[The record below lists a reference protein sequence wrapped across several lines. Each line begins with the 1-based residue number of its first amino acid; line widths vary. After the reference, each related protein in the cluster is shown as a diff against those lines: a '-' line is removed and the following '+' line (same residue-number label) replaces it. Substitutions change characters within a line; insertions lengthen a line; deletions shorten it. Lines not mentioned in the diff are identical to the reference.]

1 MFPNFSLW
9 LAAEFIQRSSQHD
22 NSKKRNKVIKSRISR
37 REKMNDLARHN
48 ATANKAYQAVSYSPC
63 PLLDRFLEESRGTMD
78 TIYIVNC
85 AINAIFSLTAVF
97 TNALVIASIWRA
109 SSLRSPIYYLIF
121 GLAVSDFGVGLLTQ
135 PFYVLYKMA
144 GLYERSKLSCVAG
157 IWFTL
162 ISNQL
167 SGVSSLTVTVITLD
181 RVVALY
187 FHLRYKELLT
197 LQRVKLALLVT
208 WLLSASADIAWLA
221 NLKVFYFIVSV
232 GFAIFLTTTLLAYI
246 MIFRT
251 VKRHHLQIQQQT
263 TAVLNLSNA
272 SSQENPNSRANA
284 IDRSQKDA
292 ARFRH
297 LSMAMF
303 LVYLV
308 FLLCILPLMCV
319 LLVASFHG
327 RGTAVETA
335 INFTMTLV
343 FINSTLNP
351 FLYCFRLKTLR
362 REIWNTLRYISSVQ
376 LRVLRTER

>member
-1 MFPNFSLW
+1 
-9 LAAEFIQRSSQHD
+9 
-22 NSKKRNKVIKSRISR
+22 
-37 REKMNDLARHN
+37 MNDLTRHN
-48 ATANKAYQAVSYSPC
+48 ATANRASQAVSLSPC
-63 PLLDRFLEESRGTMD
+63 PLLDRFLEESRGTLD
-78 TIYIVNC
+78 NIYIVNC

-109 SSLRSPIYYLIF
+109 SSLRSPVYYLLF
-121 GLAVSDFGVGLLTQ
+121 GLAVSDFGVGLLAQ

-144 GLYERSKLSCVAG
+144 GLYEHVQLSCVAG
-157 IWFTL
+157 ISFVL

-167 SGVSSLTVTVITLD
+167 SGVSFLTITVITLD

-187 FHLRYKELLT
+187 CHLRYKELLT
-197 LQRVKLALLVT
+197 LQRVKLALFVT
-208 WLLSASADIAWLA
+208 WLLSASADIAWLMS
-221 NLKVFYFIVSV
+221 LKVFYFIVSV
-232 GFAIFLTTTLLAYI
+232 GFAIFLTTTLLSYI

-263 TAVLNLSNA
+263 TAVLHLSTT
-272 SSQENPNSRANA
+272 SSHGNPNSHENA
-284 IDRSQKDA
+284 IERSKRDA

-297 LSMAMF
+297 LSTAMF

-335 INFTMTLV
+335 FNFTMTLV

-362 REIWNTLRYISSVQ
+362 REVWNTLRATAS
-376 LRVLRTER
+376 

>member
-1 MFPNFSLW
+1 
-9 LAAEFIQRSSQHD
+9 
-22 NSKKRNKVIKSRISR
+22 
-37 REKMNDLARHN
+37 MNDLARHN

-85 AINAIFSLTAVF
+85 AINAIFSLTGVF